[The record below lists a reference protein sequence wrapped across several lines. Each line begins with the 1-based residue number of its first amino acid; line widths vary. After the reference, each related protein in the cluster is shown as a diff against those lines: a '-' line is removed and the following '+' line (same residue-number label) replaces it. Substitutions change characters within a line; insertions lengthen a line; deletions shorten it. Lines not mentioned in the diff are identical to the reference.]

1 MPSADA
7 SAPDAFRLPRNVK
20 PSRYRLTLQPD
31 LETFTFK
38 GEQTVDIEI
47 VEPTS
52 SVALNAAELEI
63 GRAALRRPPFDSPP
77 EGGIGGG
84 NSPAQGGNGGGL
96 AALSISL
103 DADAET
109 VTLDFGETLAPGPA
123 QLDLEFTGVLN
134 DRLVG
139 FYRSEYQA
147 PNPETGESET
157 RYLATTQ
164 FEATDARRAFPCWD
178 EPAQKAVFDVTL
190 VFADGYQAVSNT
202 PIVEEKILRSAQND
216 NGSGQND
223 NGAVQSD
230 VGPGL
235 KSVRFAET
243 PVMSTYLLAFVV
255 GDLAAVAADAADGTR
270 VGVWTTRGKE
280 NQAGFALDTSVKLL
294 GYFNEYFGIPYPL
307 PKLDHIAIPD
317 FAAGAMEN
325 WGCVTYRETALLVDP
340 ENSSAGTR
348 QRVAE
353 VVAHEMAH
361 MWFGDLV
368 TMEWWDDLWLN
379 ESFASWMGTK
389 AVDWLF
395 PDWEMWTQF
404 VNMDTNRA
412 LSLDGLK
419 NSHPIEQEVKNPAE
433 VSQLFDAISYSKGAS
448 VIRMLEQFLGP
459 EVFRGGLYRYL
470 SGNEYGN
477 ARTQDLWAALEQESG
492 QPVTAIMDSWVMQM
506 GYPVLQVEAERSA
519 DDAQLSLSQERFVY
533 DRPEIAELDGDAPP
547 DIPDIEDAG
556 EIWRVPVTVSAPG
569 QVTASTV
576 MEAREAQLTIPTGD
590 WYKVNADQTG
600 FYRVNYSGDD
610 WRRLAPAISSRELPA
625 TDRLGIQND
634 AYALSRAGLLPI
646 TQFLELAGS
655 YSGETDAS
663 VWSDLASNLRD
674 IEQLIAAEPVRPA
687 YQKFGREL
695 FGPAARRAGWTPR
708 PGDGHLDS
716 LLRSTVLGQA
726 GSYNDPETLAQA
738 TELFNSYLSDP
749 EAVHPDLR
757 GVVFSLAAQA
767 PTSDSERRATFD
779 RLWELEGRATLQEE
793 KIRLLLSMSRFQDA
807 GLLRETLER
816 ALSPRVRS
824 QDTITVVSGVAANPV
839 GREPAWEFIKDNWAE
854 FDRRYGG
861 GGFGLM
867 RLVSVCSSFTTEER
881 RADVE
886 GFFAEHPAP
895 AAERTIRQAL
905 ERIRLNIR
913 WLEQNLPALNA
924 WFGV

>member
-7 SAPDAFRLPRNVK
+7 VVLPANVK
-20 PSRYRLTLQPD
+20 PNKYRLTLQPD
-31 LETFTFK
+31 LNTFTFK

-47 VEPTS
+47 VEPTARI
-52 SVALNAAELEI
+52 VLNAAELEI
-63 GRAALRRPPFDSPP
+63 TGVTLRR
-77 EGGIGGG
+77 
-84 NSPAQGGNGGGL
+84 NG
-96 AALSISL
+96 SETSTHSVSL
-103 DADAET
+103 DADTET
-109 VTLDFGETLAPGPA
+109 VTLDFGRTLSPGRA
-123 QLDLEFTGVLN
+123 QLEMEFTGILN

-139 FYRSEYQA
+139 FYRSEYQDA
-147 PNPETGESET
+147 EGQT
-157 RYLATTQ
+157 RHLATTQ

-190 VFADGYQAVSNT
+190 IFDDAYQAVSNT
-202 PIVEEKILRSAQND
+202 PIVEESSPA
-216 NGSGQND
+216 
-223 NGAVQSD
+223 
-230 VGPGL
+230 PGL
-235 KSVRFAET
+235 RSVRFGET
-243 PVMSTYLLAFVV
+243 PIMSTYLLAFVV
-255 GDLAAVAADAADGTR
+255 GDLVSVEADAADGTR
-270 VGVWTTRGKE
+270 VGIWTTRGKE

-325 WGCVTYRETALLVDP
+325 WGAVTYRETALLVDP

-395 PDWEMWTQF
+395 PEWEMWTQF

-433 VSQLFDAISYSKGAS
+433 VSQLFDAISYSKGGS
-448 VIRMLEQFLGP
+448 VIRMLENFLGP
-459 EVFRGGLYRYL
+459 EVFQGGLYRYL
-470 SGNEYGN
+470 KGHEYGN
-477 ARTQDLWAALEQESG
+477 ARTQDLWAALEEESG
-492 QPVTAIMDSWVMQM
+492 LPVTNIMDSWVKQT
-506 GYPVLQVEAERSA
+506 GYPVLQVQAARSEEEV
-519 DDAQLSLSQERFVY
+519 QVSLSQERFVY
-533 DRPEIAELDGDAPP
+533 DRLLGEEEPNPEV
-547 DIPDIEDAG
+547 
-556 EIWRVPVTVSAPG
+556 WQVPITVSAPG
-569 QVTASTV
+569 ASSASMV
-576 MEAREAQLTIPTGD
+576 MEAKEAAVSLPAASPAND

-600 FYRVNYSGDD
+600 FYRVNYTNED
-610 WRRLAPAISSRELPA
+610 WQRLAPAIRSLELPA

-674 IEQLIAAEPVRPA
+674 IEQLIADEPVRPA
-687 YQKFGREL
+687 YQRFGREL
-695 FGPAARRAGWTPR
+695 FAPAARRAGWTPR
-708 PGDGHLDS
+708 PDDGHLDS
-716 LLRSTVLGQA
+716 LLRSTVLGQS
-726 GSYNDPETLAQA
+726 GTYNDPETLAQA
-738 TELFNSYLSDP
+738 TDLFQRYLSDP
-749 EAVHPDLR
+749 DAVHPDLR

-767 PTSDSERRATFD
+767 GDRATYD
-779 RLWELEGRATLQEE
+779 QLWELEERASLQEE
-793 KIRLLLSMSRFQDA
+793 KIRLLLAMSRFQDVN
-807 GLLRETLER
+807 LLNDTLER
-816 ALSPRVRS
+816 SLSSRVRS
-824 QDTITVVSGVAANPV
+824 QDTITVVAGVAANPA
-839 GREPAWEFIKDNWAE
+839 GREPAWEFVKSNWAE

-867 RLVSVCSSFTTEER
+867 RLVSIVNSFTTEEGM
-881 RADVE
+881 ADVE
-886 GFFAEHPAP
+886 KFFTDNPAP

-905 ERIRLNIR
+905 ERMRLNIR
-913 WLEQNLPALNA
+913 WLAQNRPALNA
-924 WFGV
+924 WFGL

>member
-7 SAPDAFRLPRNVK
+7 VVLPTSVK
-20 PSRYRLTLQPD
+20 PSKYRMTLQPD

-38 GEQTVDIEI
+38 GEQTVDIKI
-47 VEPTS
+47 VEPT
-52 SVALNAAELEI
+52 ARINLNAAELEI
-63 GRAALRRPPFDSPP
+63 TRVSLLRN
-77 EGGIGGG
+77 GTAT
-84 NSPAQGGNGGGL
+84 PAH
-96 AALSISL
+96 SISL
-103 DADAET
+103 DADSET
-109 VTLDFGETLAPGPA
+109 VTFDFGKTLSPGVA
-123 QLDLEFTGVLN
+123 HLEMEFTGVLN

-139 FYRSEYQA
+139 FYRSEYQDA
-147 PNPETGESET
+147 EGET

-164 FEATDARRAFPCWD
+164 FEPTDARRAFPCWD

-190 VFADGYQAVSNT
+190 AFADGYQAVSNT
-202 PIVEEKILRSAQND
+202 PIVEESNRA
-216 NGSGQND
+216 
-223 NGAVQSD
+223 A
-230 VGPGL
+230 GL
-235 KSVRFAET
+235 KSVRFGET

-255 GDLAAVAADAADGTR
+255 GDLVSVHADAADGTT
-270 VGVWTTRGKE
+270 VGIWTTRGKE

-294 GYFNEYFGIPYPL
+294 GYFNEYFNIPYPL

-395 PDWEMWTQF
+395 PEWEMWTQF

-433 VSQLFDAISYSKGAS
+433 VSQLFDAISYSKGGS

-459 EVFRGGLYRYL
+459 EVFQGGLYRYL
-470 SGNEYGN
+470 KGHEYGN
-477 ARTQDLWAALEQESG
+477 ARTHDLWSALEEESG
-492 QPVTAIMDSWVMQM
+492 LPVTSIMDSWVLQT
-506 GYPVLQVEAERSA
+506 GYPVIRVEAARKAEEVEI
-519 DDAQLSLSQERFVY
+519 SLSQERFVY
-533 DRPEIAELDGDAPP
+533 DRLLGDEEPNPEV
-547 DIPDIEDAG
+547 
-556 EIWRVPVTVSAPG
+556 WQVPVSVSAPG
-569 QVTASTV
+569 AASASMV
-576 MEAREAQLTIPTGD
+576 MDTKDAVLTLPAANPADD
-590 WYKVNADQTG
+590 WYKVNSDQTG
-600 FYRVNYSGDD
+600 FFRVNYGGGD
-610 WRRLAPAISSRELPA
+610 WQRLAPAVSALQLPA

-674 IEQLIAAEPVRPA
+674 IEQLIYGEPVHPA
-687 YQKFGREL
+687 FQRFAREL
-695 FGPAARRAGWTPR
+695 FSPAARRAGWTPR
-708 PGDGHLDS
+708 PEDGHLDS
-716 LLRSTVLGQA
+716 LLRSTVLGQS
-726 GSYNDPETLAQA
+726 GSYNDTEMLSQA
-738 TELFNSYLSDP
+738 ADLFQRYQWDP

-767 PTSDSERRATFD
+767 GDRTTFD
-779 RLWELEGRATLQEE
+779 QLWELEGRATLQEE
-793 KIRLLLSMSRFQDA
+793 KIRLLLAMSRFQDTA
-807 GLLRETLER
+807 LLNDTLQR

-824 QDTITVVSGVAANPV
+824 QDSITVVASVAANPS
-839 GREPAWEFIKDNWAE
+839 GREPAWEFVKSNWAE

-867 RLVSVCSSFTTEER
+867 RLVSICNSFTTKEQMV
-881 RADVE
+881 DVE
-886 GFFAEHPAP
+886 NFFTENPAP

-913 WLEQNLPALNA
+913 WLEQNRPPLNG
-924 WFGV
+924 WFGL

>member
-1 MPSADA
+1 MPSAEA
-7 SAPDAFRLPRNVK
+7 VVLPANVK
-20 PSRYRLTLQPD
+20 PSKYRLKLQPD

-38 GEQTVDIEI
+38 GEQTVDIDIVVPTARIMLNASELEI
-47 VEPTS
+47 VE
-52 SVALNAAELEI
+52 V
-63 GRAALRRPPFDSPP
+63 ALRRD
-77 EGGIGGG
+77 G
-84 NSPAQGGNGGGL
+84 A
-96 AALSISL
+96 SIPVRSIAL
-103 DADAET
+103 DADTET
-109 VTLDFGETLAPGPA
+109 ATLDFGETLSPGTA
-123 QLDLEFTGVLN
+123 QLEMQFNGILN

-139 FYRSEYQA
+139 FYRSEYQD
-147 PNPETGESET
+147 TQGET

-164 FEATDARRAFPCWD
+164 FEATDARRSFPCWD
-178 EPAQKAVFDVTL
+178 EPAQKAIFDVTL
-190 VFADGYQAVSNT
+190 VFPDVYEAVSNT
-202 PIVEEKILRSAQND
+202 PVVEETSPA
-216 NGSGQND
+216 
-223 NGAVQSD
+223 
-230 VGPGL
+230 PGL
-235 KSVRFAET
+235 RSVRFGET

-255 GDLAAVAADAADGTR
+255 GDIVSVKADAADGTK

-340 ENSSAGTR
+340 DNSSAGTR

-433 VSQLFDAISYSKGAS
+433 VSQLFDAISYSKGGS
-448 VIRMLEQFLGP
+448 VLRMLERFLGA

-470 SGNEYGN
+470 KANEYGN
-477 ARTQDLWAALEQESG
+477 ARTQDLWAALEEESG
-492 QPVTAIMDSWVMQM
+492 LPVTSIMDSWVKQM
-506 GYPVLQVEAERSA
+506 GYPVLEVEADRQA
-519 DDAQLSLSQERFVY
+519 NDVQISLSQERFVY
-533 DRPEIAELDGDAPP
+533 DRLLGDEEPNPEV
-547 DIPDIEDAG
+547 
-556 EIWRVPVTVSAPG
+556 WQVPVTVSAPG
-569 QVTASTV
+569 SNSVSTV
-576 MEAREAQLTIPTGD
+576 MESKESILTLPAASPADD

-600 FYRVNYSGDD
+600 FYRVNYSAED
-610 WRRLAPAISSRELPA
+610 WQRLAPAISGLELPA

-674 IEQLIAAEPVRPA
+674 IEQLIAGQPVHPA
-687 YQKFGREL
+687 YQQFGRDL

-708 PGDGHLDS
+708 PTDGHLDS
-716 LLRSTVLGQA
+716 LLRSTVLGQS
-726 GSYNDPETLAQA
+726 GSYNDAETLSQA
-738 TELFNSYLSDP
+738 SDLFRQYLENP

-757 GVVFSLAAQA
+757 GIVFSLAAQA
-767 PTSDSERRATFD
+767 GD
-779 RLWELEGRATLQEE
+779 RSTYDQLWELEERTNLQEE
-793 KIRLLLSMSRFQDA
+793 KIRLLLAMSRFQDA
-807 GLLRETLER
+807 GLLNETLESS
-816 ALSPRVRS
+816 LTSRVRS
-824 QDTITVVSGVAANPV
+824 QDTITVVAGVAANPK
-839 GREPAWEFIKDNWAE
+839 GREPAWEFVKSNWGE

-867 RLVSVCSSFTTEER
+867 RLVSICNSFTTDEQRE
-881 RADVE
+881 DVE
-886 GFFAEHPAP
+886 NFFTENPAP

-905 ERIRLNIR
+905 ERMRLNIR
-913 WLEQNLPALNA
+913 WVEQNRQALNS
-924 WFGV
+924 WFGS

>member
-1 MPSADA
+1 MPSAEA
-7 SAPDAFRLPRNVK
+7 VVLPANVK
-20 PSRYRLTLQPD
+20 PSKYKMTLQPD
-31 LETFTFK
+31 LKTFTFK
-38 GEQTVDIEI
+38 GEQTIDIDI
-47 VEPTS
+47 VVPTAR
-52 SVALNAAELEI
+52 VMLNAAELEI
-63 GRAALRRPPFDSPP
+63 SEVSLRR
-77 EGGIGGG
+77 
-84 NSPAQGGNGGGL
+84 NGASTPL
-96 AALSISL
+96 RSIS
-103 DADAET
+103 ADEGTET
-109 VTLDFGETLAPGPA
+109 VTLDFGETLAQGPA
-123 QLDLEFTGVLN
+123 QLYMRFSGILN

-139 FYRSEYQA
+139 FYRSEYQDTA
-147 PNPETGESET
+147 GQTQF
-157 RYLATTQ
+157 LATTQ

-178 EPAQKAVFDVTL
+178 EPAQKAVFDATL
-190 VFADGYQAVSNT
+190 VFDDSLQAVSNT
-202 PIVEEKILRSAQND
+202 PIVEESCP
-216 NGSGQND
+216 
-223 NGAVQSD
+223 V
-230 VGPGL
+230 PGL
-235 KSVRFAET
+235 KSVRFGET

-255 GDLAAVAADAADGTR
+255 GDVVSVEAKAANGTT

-325 WGCVTYRETALLVDP
+325 WGCITYRETALLVDP
-340 ENSSAGTR
+340 DNSSAGTR

-433 VSQLFDAISYSKGAS
+433 VSQLFDAISYSKGGS
-448 VIRMLEQFLGP
+448 VLRMLENFLTP
-459 EVFRGGLYRYL
+459 DVFQKGLYRYL
-470 SGNEYGN
+470 KANEYGN
-477 ARTQDLWAALEQESG
+477 ARTQDLWAALEEESG
-492 QPVTAIMDSWVMQM
+492 LPVTSIMDSWVKQT
-506 GYPVLQVEAERSA
+506 GYPVLQIEADRRG
-519 DDAQLSLSQERFVY
+519 DGVKVSLSQERFVY
-533 DRPEIAELDGDAPP
+533 DHLL
-547 DIPDIEDAG
+547 G
-556 EIWRVPVTVSAPG
+556 EEEPNPVVWQVPVSVSAPG
-569 QVTASTV
+569 AASASTV
-576 MEAREAQLTIPTGD
+576 MESKEAVIMIPAPSPYDD
-590 WYKVNADQTG
+590 WYKVNVDQTG
-600 FYRVNYSGDD
+600 FFRVNYSSED
-610 WRRLAPAISSRELPA
+610 WQRLAPAINARELPA

-634 AYALSRAGLLPI
+634 AYALSRAGLLPV

-655 YSGETDAS
+655 YAGETDAS

-674 IEQLIAAEPVRPA
+674 IEQLIAGEPVHPS
-687 YQKFGREL
+687 YQSFGREL

-708 PGDGHLDS
+708 PEDGHLDS

-726 GSYNDPETLAQA
+726 GSYGDDETLSQA
-738 TELFNSYLSDP
+738 SDLFRQYLENP

-757 GVVFSLAAQA
+757 GIVFSLAAQA
-767 PTSDSERRATFD
+767 GD
-779 RLWELEGRATLQEE
+779 RTTYGQLWELEERTNMQEE
-793 KIRLLLSMSRFQDA
+793 KIRLLLAMSRFQDA
-807 GLLRETLER
+807 GLLNETLESS
-816 ALSPRVRS
+816 LSPRVRS
-824 QDTITVVSGVAANPV
+824 QDTITVIAGVAANPT
-839 GREPAWEFIKDNWAE
+839 GREPAWEFVKNNWAE

-867 RLVSVCSSFTTEER
+867 RLVSIVNSFSTEER
-881 RADVE
+881 KAEVE
-886 GFFAEHPAP
+886 TFFTENPAP

-905 ERIRLNIR
+905 ERMSLNIR
-913 WLEQNLPALNA
+913 WLEQNRTALNS